1 MKKQRE
7 SIFRKKWQKYI
18 SLKNIYN
25 DFMMSWNQQEPHI
38 ISSLNE
44 LEWEVVW
51 WTFFAGR
58 PLEENES
65 SSTKNTIQLPELYEV
80 IHGKLESIFQIERW
94 IGDLEDPEW
103 ERAEE
108 MLLRRHIR
116 SIWSPV
122 TIRQWSFLLWPWVL
136 PESDEDWEIY
146 RHEWIEAAQFW
157 SNPESI
163 FHKVQVQRF
172 IEKSQ

>member
-1 MKKQRE
+1 M
-7 SIFRKKWQKYI
+7 
-18 SLKNIYN
+18 
-25 DFMMSWNQQEPHI
+25 
-38 ISSLNE
+38 
-44 LEWEVVW
+44 
-51 WTFFAGR
+51 
-58 PLEENES
+58 EENES

-122 TIRQWSFLLWPWVL
+122 TIRQ
-136 PESDEDWEIY
+136 
-146 RHEWIEAAQFW
+146 
-157 SNPESI
+157 
-163 FHKVQVQRF
+163 
-172 IEKSQ
+172 